1 MAYLITGIYTG
12 IILVLFEARLEAIGL
27 GEYDNLFDAF
37 DILFCNDKETNFESW
52 KYLLTDVVPTF
63 ANLATSVIVD
73 FFLIINFFIKKLLFT

>member
-12 IILVLFEARLEAIGL
+12 IILVLFDARLEAIGL
-27 GEYDNLFDAF
+27 GKYDNLFDAF
-37 DILFCNDKETNFESW
+37 DILFCNDEETSFEFW

-73 FFLIINFFIKKLLFT
+73 FF